1 MEGGL
6 YYNSIGYVEDE
17 EYPPYCLKRSDSS
30 GSVTES
36 SISSQSEHGSNSS
49 TFSYEEHCGPGL
61 RSFLVKRLSSHLSV
75 LDFSPLHLE
84 RMTSDILRLSESEPY
99 GIRGATLIFKVFDPK
114 GKQDFKIP
122 PLKID
127 AGCVSTFRLIFN
139 LKEESLLISNIGRAL
154 SGFFKSWRRN
164 GAESRKSPPR
174 ISLQDYQVSKKQLYR
189 SFDYS

>member
-1 MEGGL
+1 WLILQL
-6 YYNSIGYVEDE
+6 YGYVEDE

-139 LKEESLLISNIGRAL
+139 LKEESLLISNIGEP
-154 SGFFKSWRRN
+154 SPDSSSHGDGTERRVGN
-164 GAESRKSPPR
+164 HLLEYHSRTTKSPKTV
-174 ISLQDYQVSKKQLYR
+174 I
-189 SFDYS
+189 